1 MELRNIKTFIH
12 AAEMESF
19 TAAAL
24 RKNYAQSTVTQQIQ
38 AIERELGAELFVR
51 SGRRVA
57 LSSAGRAFLGYA
69 RRMAALEQE
78 TLAKFHGTGEPEGT
92 FFIGAIATWHRS
104 EHSSGAVRRCVCMCT
119 STRRRGCV
127 RR

>member
-78 TLAKFHGTGEPEGT
+78 TLA
-92 FFIGAIATWHRS
+92 
-104 EHSSGAVRRCVCMCT
+104 
-119 STRRRGCV
+119 
-127 RR
+127 

>member
-57 LSSAGRAFLGYA
+57 GAQELARIESFISRAE
-69 RRMAALEQE
+69 RMEL
-78 TLAKFHGTGEPEGT
+78 
-92 FFIGAIATWHRS
+92 IN
-104 EHSSGAVRRCVCMCT
+104 
-119 STRRRGCV
+119 
-127 RR
+127 